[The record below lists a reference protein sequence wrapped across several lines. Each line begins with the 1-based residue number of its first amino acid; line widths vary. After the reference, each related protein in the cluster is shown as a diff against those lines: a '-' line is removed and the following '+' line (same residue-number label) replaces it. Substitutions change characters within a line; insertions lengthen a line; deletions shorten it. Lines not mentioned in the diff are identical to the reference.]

1 MFRRPFAAALV
12 VALACTDSSGHPN
25 LTLKNASALA
35 AQLDTIDAGLASP
48 QLKSFSAM
56 ALPMLAA
63 GLTIHHMDSTVLG
76 KTVEWNPL
84 TRTVF
89 LTTRAGTPGN
99 VLQVPLYELD
109 NTGLPAPG
117 KVEIGYAYLE
127 PLNEYTGGRPD
138 STSLRFTLFTMPN
151 PTPAVVADWI
161 VWRRPADTAC
171 GQCATISAA
180 TNPTAPGGRFIYLT
194 IPYTIP
200 LHGDGSFSGTSHGAG
215 FEFVHSATLPG
226 PTSTA
231 ATANWAFG
239 WQGDSITAVSGPLLP
254 QAGELV
260 GRADITING
269 ARVATVTRSGA
280 GTVAVGTD
288 GRQIVTATDAHVLD
302 RLFAVPAAIADYIDW
317 PTFVIFFCGC

>member
-1 MFRRPFAAALV
+1 MMLRRPFAAAFLA
-12 VALACTDSSGHPN
+12 ALACTDSSGHAN
-25 LTLKNASALA
+25 FTLKSASDLA

-63 GLTIHHMDSTVLG
+63 GLTIHHMDSGVLG

-99 VLQVPLYELD
+99 VLQVPLYVLD
-109 NTGLPAPG
+109 TTGLPAPG

-127 PLNEYTGGRPD
+127 PLNEYTGGRRD
-138 STSLRFTLFTMPN
+138 SSSLRFTLFKMST
-151 PTPAVVADWI
+151 VVADWI
-161 VWRRPADTAC
+161 VWRLPADTAC
-171 GQCATISAA
+171 GQCASISAT
-180 TNPTAPGGRFIYLT
+180 TNPTGPGGRFISLT

-231 ATANWAFG
+231 ATANWSFS
-239 WQGDSITAVSGPLLP
+239 WQGDSIAAVSGPLHP

-260 GRADITING
+260 GRADVTING
-269 ARVATVTRSGA
+269 ARVATVTRSGS
-280 GTVAVGTD
+280 GTVAVGAD
-288 GRQIVTATDAHVLD
+288 GRQIVDSTDAHVLD